1 VHFYCGSAL
10 GAIEMKKILI
20 ADDKADV
27 RALVEITLD
36 VGDFKFLQA
45 DSGVKALELARAEL
59 PDLIILDVMMPGG
72 MDGYQVCEALK
83 KDEKTKKILVLLL
96 TARGQEFDKKKGK
109 DTGADDYFVK
119 PFSPRELLDKVY
131 KLLNV

>member
-1 VHFYCGSAL
+1 
-10 GAIEMKKILI
+10 MKKILI

-36 VGDFKFLQA
+36 VGDFKFIQA
-45 DSGVKALELARAEL
+45 DSGMKALEVARAEL

-72 MDGYQVCEALK
+72 MDGYQVCESLK
-83 KDEKTKKILVLLL
+83 KDEQTKNILVLLL

-109 DTGADDYFVK
+109 DTG
-119 PFSPRELLDKVY
+119 
-131 KLLNV
+131 